1 MIKGKEG
8 RLLTAKLGSDAQSRF
23 SLDLRELRSK
33 ACRRA
38 IRAAS
43 VDDEWT
49 MMRFAAINRYFVSLT
64 VEEFFR

>member
-1 MIKGKEG
+1 MIRGKEG

-33 ACRRA
+33 ACKRA

-49 MMRFAAINRYFVSLT
+49 MKRFAAINSYFVSST